1 MKRLLF
7 AIAVACLFA
16 VNVLAADPPA
26 TTITPA
32 PAPGTVIAPT
42 APTVMSTT
50 GTSSTR
56 RFGLFGR
63 LRNRMSGASYSA
75 PTSGVIVAPAA
86 PVTPSTPAPGIV
98 PSPMPKPIETS
109 STSNGVVTASG
120 AVVSGT
126 TTTGMMV
133 PMASTTSTRTRVGLL
148 NRLRMRR

>member
-1 MKRLLF
+1 VKRLLF
-7 AIAVACLFA
+7 AVAVACLFA
-16 VNVLAADPPA
+16 VSALAADPPV

-42 APTVMSTT
+42 PAVMSTT

-56 RFGLFGR
+56 RTGLFSR
-63 LRNRMSGASYSA
+63 LRNRMSGATYST
-75 PTSGVIVAPAA
+75 PTSGVIVAPSA
-86 PVTPSTPAPGIV
+86 PVVPGTPAPGIV
-98 PSPMPKPIETS
+98 PNPMPKPIEATS
-109 STSNGVVTASG
+109 TGSGVVTASG

-126 TTTGMMV
+126 TTTGAMV